1 MMKLRFLPYA
11 AAIFGTFLIA
21 SGALAGP
28 PLLCHS
34 FNIGNAKSLPWVSH
48 NWNLSGAESY
58 DTNNLSADTLSIL
71 NSDAT
76 VLVHMET
83 LRRAA
88 LYGQND
94 PKAAKQLL
102 LKLIARA
109 DASSKETL
117 AGALALFDEGYF
129 AATLDQ
135 LHWINKGFANPAQ
148 GLDAYGLVKD
158 AIQHRDNDAQMHF
171 AAALITLD
179 DPSGVQQGHAK
190 MALVGAQSDP
200 LLARNLST
208 HFMGPQSETMA
219 DMISRNSRTK
229 VARQ

>member
-1 MMKLRFLPYA
+1 MKHRFLLYV
-11 AAIFGTFLIA
+11 AAIFATFLFA
-21 SGALAGP
+21 TGALAGP

-34 FNIGNAKSLPWVSH
+34 FDIGNAKSLPWISH
-48 NWNLSGAESY
+48 GWNLGGAESY

-88 LYGQND
+88 LYTQNNS
-94 PKAAKQLL
+94 PAAKQLL

-109 DASSKETL
+109 DASSKDTA
-117 AGALALFDEGYF
+117 AGGLALFDEGYF
-129 AATLDQ
+129 AAALDQ
-135 LHWINKGFANPAQ
+135 LHWIYKDFANPAQ
-148 GLDAYGLVKD
+148 GLDAYALVKD
-158 AIQHRDNDAQMHF
+158 AIRRHDNDAQMHF
-171 AAALITLD
+171 AAALITLE
-179 DPSGVQQGHAK
+179 DPAGVQQGHAK

-219 DMISRNSRTK
+219 EMISRNSSMK